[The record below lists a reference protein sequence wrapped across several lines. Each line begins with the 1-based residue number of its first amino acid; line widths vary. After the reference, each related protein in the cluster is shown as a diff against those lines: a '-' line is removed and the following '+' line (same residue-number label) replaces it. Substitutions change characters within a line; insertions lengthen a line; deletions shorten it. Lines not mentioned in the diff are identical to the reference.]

1 MHEVASLLACRSPV
15 SDAEVGYVDERARAL
30 RSLADALTDPP
41 VGDDDAERRRSLVE
55 ARREVERIDGA
66 SSVTDAERL
75 RMELLGDDA

>member
-1 MHEVASLLACRSPV
+1 MDDEVA
-15 SDAEVGYVDERARAL
+15 YVDERARAL
-30 RSLADALTDPP
+30 RSLADALTDPQA
-41 VGDDDAERRRSLVE
+41 GDDDADRRRSLVE